1 MAPSS
6 IYSMATKRKPTREK
20 ITTERFFR
28 EQAKSLEMRL
38 VAGGNGLGRTIIE
51 PTVNRPSLALAGFTK
66 YIAFKRIQ
74 VIGNAEAYYLKSLSV
89 RDRIKR
95 YRKLCSYKI
104 PCIVFTRNL
113 RIDRELKAIANE
125 IGVPI
130 FHTPMVTMRFVN
142 LATIELDLLFA
153 PRETTQGSM
162 VDVHGVGVLIR
173 GESGIGKSETVLEL
187 IERGYSLVAD
197 DVTKM
202 TLLDGREIVGTSSEL
217 ARNHMEVRGIGIIN
231 VAAMFGAKSVR
242 TEKRLDLVISLKAWK
257 DVKDIDRLG
266 MDEDYM
272 RILGIKVRKISI
284 PVRPGRNLA
293 RLIEVAALSTKLSAS
308 GYNPARELNDRLI
321 ASMTSGK
328 SSDK

>member
-1 MAPSS
+1 
-6 IYSMATKRKPTREK
+6 MATKRKPTREK